1 MEYRKDMFQN
11 LTTTSQSRTLRKSE
25 TTNLNATLHPNVSC
39 VDIGMLRHGFMR
51 FWTVRF
57 QRMSVSHYIR
67 IRLKTSWYFVIWCG
81 ILWKHEDKIG
91 TDSIEW
97 KGTLTV
103 WGCKMTIFYKIYNR
117 MFESSRS
124 TAICVQWDK
133 GVSKAKTES
142 SRNCLPMMIL
152 EPLVWCSVIWNGCQ
166 EGILLVITMVM
177 LLWQESKS
185 NCWTEIT
192 ASMRLKPHHFARITE

>member
-11 LTTTSQSRTLRKSE
+11 LTTTSQSHTLRKSE
-25 TTNLNATLHPNVSC
+25 TTNLNATLHPNVPC

-133 GVSKAKTES
+133 GVFKAKDRIFTELS
-142 SRNCLPMMIL
+142 TYDDLRAF
-152 EPLVWCSVIWNGCQ
+152 G
-166 EGILLVITMVM
+166 VM
-177 LLWQESKS
+177 LSY
-185 NCWTEIT
+185 
-192 ASMRLKPHHFARITE
+192 LKWVSRGNLVGNNDGDAFYDKNRSQTVGQK